1 MKAMKIIS
9 ADFQTTAVEPKGY
22 PDDPTPEIAFVGRS
36 NVGKSSMINALS
48 QRKKL
53 ARVSNRPGRTRTLNF
68 FLITVETPSGE
79 RKTVR
84 FCDLP
89 GYGFAKVSKAERASW
104 KGMIE
109 TYLREREQLRA
120 VVCIID
126 GYIGPTE
133 DDIQVIPWIRETG
146 REVIVAATKI
156 DRHAKARRIP
166 AIRRFEA
173 ELGVPP
179 QTTLGVSSHEGINLD
194 LLWQRILER
203 TG

>member
-1 MKAMKIIS
+1 MKIIS

-22 PDDPTPEIAFVGRS
+22 PDDATPEIAFVGRS

-53 ARVSNRPGRTRTLNF
+53 ARVSNTPGRTRTLNF
-68 FLITVETPSGE
+68 FLLTVEDASGE
-79 RKTVR
+79 RRTVR

-89 GYGFAKVSKAERASW
+89 GYGFAKVSKAERSGW

-109 TYLREREQLRA
+109 TYLSKREQLRA

-126 GYIGPTE
+126 GFVGPTE
-133 DDIQVIPWIRETG
+133 DDLQVIPWIREAG
-146 REVIVAATKI
+146 RDVIIAATKI

-166 AIRRFEA
+166 AIRKFEG

-179 QTTLGVSSHEGINLD
+179 QTAIGVSSVEGINLD
-194 LLWQRILER
+194 ALWERILSR
-203 TG
+203 AG